1 MLHHYIVNY
10 KIIHQHFIIQQKRSD
25 DMFYIHMRINELLQE
40 RKISKN
46 RICKDLHIPR
56 SNFNRYCKD
65 NFQRIDTNLIIKL
78 CKYLDCEI
86 SDLLEIKEK

>member
-46 RICKDLHIPR
+46 RICKDLDIPW

>member
-1 MLHHYIVNY
+1 
-10 KIIHQHFIIQQKRSD
+10 
-25 DMFYIHMRINELLQE
+25 MFYIHMRINELLQE

-46 RICKDLHIPR
+46 RICKDLDIPR

>member
-1 MLHHYIVNY
+1 
-10 KIIHQHFIIQQKRSD
+10 
-25 DMFYIHMRINELLQE
+25 MFYIHMRINELLQE

-46 RICKDLHIPR
+46 RICKDLDIPR
-56 SNFNRYCKD
+56 SNFNRYCRD
-65 NFQRIDTNLIIKL
+65 EFQRIDTNLVIKL